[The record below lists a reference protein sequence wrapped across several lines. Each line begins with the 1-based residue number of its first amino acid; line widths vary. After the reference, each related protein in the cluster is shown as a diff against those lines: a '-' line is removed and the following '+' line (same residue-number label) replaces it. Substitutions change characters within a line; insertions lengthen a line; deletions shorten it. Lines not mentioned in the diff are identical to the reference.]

1 MLRFGV
7 LVFMGVQ
14 TIPSMLRFGCLFL
27 WATVHLKS
35 PCRPAQTIPSMLRF
49 GVLVFVGHCPS
60 QIIMSSSSNHTVHA
74 EVWGACFH
82 GRCCPSQR
90 VMMRLS
96 KGRRRRVDEVPAV
109 LNSSSISGF
118 STCHR
123 SACS

>member
-49 GVLVFVGHCPS
+49 GVLVFMGHCPS

-82 GRCCPSQR
+82 GSSNHT
-90 VMMRLS
+90 VHA
-96 KGRRRRVDEVPAV
+96 EVWGACFHGP
-109 LNSSSISGF
+109 LSISN
-118 STCHR
+118 HHVVQL
-123 SACS
+123 